1 MLTNYKIYPNITTG
15 VVNVDFEYT
24 SNAALEVYDING
36 KLLINKKMIDTRNQ
50 VDISN
55 LPSAMYLFKLVS
67 ERGEVVEK
75 IVKQ

>member
-1 MLTNYKIYPNITTG
+1 M
-15 VVNVDFEYT
+15 NVDFEYT